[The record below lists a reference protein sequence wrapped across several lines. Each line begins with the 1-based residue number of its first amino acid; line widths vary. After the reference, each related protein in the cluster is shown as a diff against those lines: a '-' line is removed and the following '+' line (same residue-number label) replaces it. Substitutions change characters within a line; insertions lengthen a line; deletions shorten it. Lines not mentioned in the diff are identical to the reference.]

1 VTDMIGIINIL
12 FIYNFFYL
20 FNIIDNI
27 LKKYKII
34 KLNDY
39 FQNKI

>member
-1 VTDMIGIINIL
+1 MIDIINIL

-20 FNIIDNI
+20 FNIIDNNF
-27 LKKYKII
+27 KKYKII